1 MTAPP
6 ATSPAATPPDRPA
19 GDRPAPDSAVPD
31 SADRDRPAG
40 PGLPPSR
47 LALASLRGTGW
58 PAGRLVAV
66 GIAIMTVFSV
76 AAIVIGALALSGLDS
91 ARSQVVTTL
100 DPASFQA
107 SQLEVALLN
116 QETGVR
122 GYALSGQ
129 PVFLRP
135 YPLGLAG
142 QKQSVLRLH
151 QVLAGDPRA
160 EAEVGRVLSAAGDWR
175 AGWWRWASRS

>member
-1 MTAPP
+1 
-6 ATSPAATPPDRPA
+6 
-19 GDRPAPDSAVPD
+19 
-31 SADRDRPAG
+31 
-40 PGLPPSR
+40 PG
-47 LALASLRGTGW
+47 G

-76 AAIVIGALALSGLDS
+76 AAIVIGALALSGLGS

-129 PVFLRP
+129 RVFLQP

-151 QVLAGDPRA
+151 QVLAGAPRA
-160 EAEVGRVLSAAGDWR
+160 EAEVGLVLKARAAW
-175 AGWWRWASRS
+175 